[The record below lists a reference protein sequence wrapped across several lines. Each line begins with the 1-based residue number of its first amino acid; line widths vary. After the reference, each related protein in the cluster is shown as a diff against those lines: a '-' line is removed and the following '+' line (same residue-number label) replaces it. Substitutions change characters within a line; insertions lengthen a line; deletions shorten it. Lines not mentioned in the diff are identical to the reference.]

1 MSAWLKPAVHMLGLL
16 PLLLMVGAAINNQL
30 GPDPG
35 ESLMHSTG
43 EWAARLLILTLC
55 ISPLRQY
62 TGSADLLRLRRPLG
76 LYTFFYAC
84 IHLFFFLHFYLGW
97 LPSDLWE
104 ELLERPFITVGF
116 SAWLVMLPLAITSN
130 SAMQR
135 RLRRNWQRLHRGV
148 YVVAVLV
155 SLHYLWQARSDIG
168 EALLY
173 SLLFAGL
180 LLWRFARSRKRH
192 SAATNSP

>member
-1 MSAWLKPAVHMLGLL
+1 MIV
-16 PLLLMVGAAINNQL
+16 AATNNQL

-35 ESLMHSTG
+35 EYLMHFTG

-55 ISPLRQY
+55 ISPLRQL
-62 TGSADLLRLRRPLG
+62 TSSANVLRLRRPLG

-84 IHLFFFLHFYLGW
+84 MHLLFFLHFYLGW

-104 ELLERPFITVGF
+104 ELVERPFITVGF
-116 SAWLVMLPLAITSN
+116 SAWLVMLTLAITSN
-130 SAMQR
+130 TSMQR
-135 RLRRNWQRLHRGV
+135 RLRQNWRRLHRGI
-148 YVVAVLV
+148 YGVAILV
-155 SLHYLWQARSDIG
+155 SLHILWQARSDIG

-180 LLWRFARSRKRH
+180 LLWRFARYRKKQ
-192 SAATNSP
+192 AAGSNSQ